1 MSAYKV
7 LARTVSTARAGKDA
21 VQVGGVIWDEK
32 QALGMVAALARNPR
46 VIVAWY
52 SEA

>member
-1 MSAYKV
+1 MAYKIM
-7 LARTVSTARAGKDA
+7 ARTVGTARAGKDA
-21 VQVGGVIWDEK
+21 VQVGSIVWDE
-32 QALGMVAALARNPR
+32 QIALGMVAALARNPR

>member
-1 MSAYKV
+1 MAYKV
-7 LARTVSTARAGKDA
+7 LARTVGTARAGKDA
-21 VQVGGVIWDEK
+21 VQVGQPVYDEK

-52 SEA
+52 AAA